1 MLSQKIDLRQGQ
13 TLVMT
18 PQMQQAIRLLQL
30 NNQDLATLVEEIVA
44 ENPLLELVV
53 GEASTEARGSDSA
66 EGQPSPSTG
75 DSALGDGAL
84 GDGAL
89 GDGVLGDV
97 AQSENPTNRVLE
109 SGELLQ
115 SPEAALDDSSAATSR
130 GAEDGT
136 DYGFDSAPL
145 GTGSRG
151 PGEEEYS
158 GEISDDFAHPESL
171 MDHIAAQIPLEFESA
186 AEQRIAENFLEAL
199 EPTGYLPE
207 DCAAEIASRL
217 DLAPVLVAGI
227 LARLQGLD
235 PAGVFARN
243 LQECLRL
250 QLIDRNHYDPWMER
264 LLDNLPLVA
273 ARNLSRLES
282 LCGVSRDELTHMLG
296 ELRSLDPKPG
306 LRFSGEQAVTVLPD
320 LLMRL
325 SSDGQGWIVELNPE
339 TLPRVLVN
347 RSFVNT
353 INRNLS
359 DAATRSYLTEKLSA
373 ANWLVKT
380 LEQRAVTLMKV
391 ASEIIRRQDRFFVEG
406 PEALTPL
413 VLREVAEATELH
425 ESTISR
431 VTTNKFMLTP
441 RGMFELKYFFSSSLS
456 SIGGKVQHSAAA
468 VKHRIKAMIEVEAPN
483 DTLSDDQIVAVLRSS
498 GIIIARRTVAK
509 YREAMNI
516 GSSVERRR
524 GKDS

>member
-1 MLSQKIDLRQGQ
+1 MVTLSQKIDLRQGQ
-13 TLVMT
+13 NLVMT
-18 PQMQQAIRLLQL
+18 PQMQQAIKLLQL
-30 NNQDLATLVEEIVA
+30 NNQELTTLVEEIVA
-44 ENPLLELVV
+44 ENPLLELVEGDGN
-53 GEASTEARGSDSA
+53 GEAATAETEAPRDPAPTPPETPDS
-66 EGQPSPSTG
+66 ES
-75 DSALGDGAL
+75 L
-84 GDGAL
+84 
-89 GDGVLGDV
+89 
-97 AQSENPTNRVLE
+97 TNRVLE

-115 SPEAALDDSSAATSR
+115 TSAALFDDSSAPTSR
-130 GAEDGT
+130 AAEDGT
-136 DYGFDSAPL
+136 DLGYDSTPL
-145 GTGSRG
+145 GNSPRSS
-151 PGEEEYS
+151 GEEDYA
-158 GEISDDFAHPESL
+158 GDINDDFAHPESL
-171 MDHIAAQIPLEFESA
+171 MDHIAAQIPLEFESTD
-186 AEQRIAENFLEAL
+186 EQQIAENFLEAL

-207 DCAAEIASRL
+207 DSAAEIANRL
-217 DLAPVLVAGI
+217 NQSPARVAEI
-227 LARLQGLD
+227 LSRLQGLE

-273 ARNLSRLES
+273 ARNLGRLES
-282 LCGVSRDELTHMLG
+282 LCGVSRDELTTMLG

-306 LRFSGEQAVTVLPD
+306 LRFSGEPSVTILPD
-320 LLMRL
+320 LLMRS
-325 SSDGQGWIVELNPE
+325 SSDGQGWIVELNPQ

-347 RSFVNT
+347 RSFINT
-353 INRNLS
+353 IHRSTS

-406 PEALTPL
+406 PQALTPL
-413 VLREVAEATELH
+413 VLREVAEVTELH

-441 RGMFELKYFFSSSLS
+441 RGMFELKYFFSSSLN
-456 SIGGKVQHSAAA
+456 SIGGQVQHSAAA
-468 VKHRIKAMIEVEAPN
+468 VKHRIKAMIEVEEPN
-483 DTLSDDQIVAVLRSS
+483 DTLSDDQIVTVLRSS

-524 GKDS
+524 GKDY